1 MGYLALVLTSILW
14 GLVPL
19 ATKVAL
25 WEMPPFALSWLRFA
39 FALAVVLPIFLLKK
53 GRLPKRQ
60 DLFKVL
66 FITSLAGF
74 NVAFFVWGIQFTT
87 TITSSLIYTS
97 VPILT
102 ALGGFVFFKER
113 ISSLQVLGII
123 IAFLGVI
130 LLIFLPLI
138 EKGSRWEIGSFSGNL
153 FIALAAFS
161 FTGYTLGSRH
171 LSLRFN
177 PLTITTIS
185 IFISLLIFTFLS
197 PFELMK
203 DSQWIASVTPKSIL
217 AVVYSGWGGTF
228 LTFFLYQWVI
238 KRTNAFVASL
248 NLYLQPLVT
257 GVAGVLILKEK
268 ITFIFLLG
276 AVLIVLGVFLAT
288 SLNFLLIK
296 NQHLKLSREKSED
309 Y

>member
-1 MGYLALVLTSILW
+1 MGYLALVLTSMLW

-19 ATKVAL
+19 ATKIAL
-25 WEMPPFALSWLRFA
+25 WEIPPFTLSWLRFA
-39 FALAVVLPIFLLKK
+39 FALAAVIPIFLFKK

-60 DLFKVL
+60 DLLKII
-66 FITSLAGF
+66 FITSLAGL
-74 NVAFFVWGIQFTT
+74 NVTFFAWGIQFTT

-102 ALGGFVFFKER
+102 ALGGFIFLKEKISPLQILGMIVAFF
-113 ISSLQVLGII
+113 
-123 IAFLGVI
+123 GVT

-153 FIALAAFS
+153 FICLAVFA
-161 FTGYTLGSRH
+161 FTGYTLGSRQ

-177 PLTITTIS
+177 PLTITAIS
-185 IFISLLIFTFLS
+185 IFISFLLLAFLS
-197 PFELMK
+197 PLELIK
-203 DSQWIASVTPKSIL
+203 DSQWTALVTPRSIF
-217 AVVYSGWGGTF
+217 AVIYLGLGGT
-228 LTFFLYQWVI
+228 LVTFFLYQWVI

-257 GVAGVLILKEK
+257 GAAGVLILKER

-276 AVLIVLGVFLAT
+276 AMLIVLGVFLST
-288 SLNFLLIK
+288 SLNFLLTK

-309 Y
+309 C